1 MAALSPDTAR
11 FRSATDFP
19 KDTQTLER
27 EQADALY
34 QEMRDC
40 LIFTNRSRAQ
50 LVRRNTEH
58 KDKTLELRDRITHF
72 QGLIDQLQ
80 AQKQTQLQEKQTII
94 AQLASEMA
102 QMGSQLDTLSEAFD
116 AVGDPEAEAKDHWG
130 YVSLPQRF
138 MKLIRAVKVLMQ
150 WWHSKDDDSRLLRD
164 QSHPA
169 EVVDDLEDEQDKRD
183 RPQLYTDQASINRS
197 LLDR

>member
-1 MAALSPDTAR
+1 MAGSSTTAR

-19 KDTQTLER
+19 KNAQTLER

-58 KDKTLELRDRITHF
+58 KDKTLQLRDRITHF
-72 QGLIDQLQ
+72 QSLIDQLQ
-80 AQKQTQLQEKQTII
+80 AQKQTQLQEKQDII
-94 AQLASEMA
+94 AQLASEMT
-102 QMGSQLDTLSEAFD
+102 QMGAQLDTLSEAFD
-116 AVGDPEAEAKDHWG
+116 AVGDPEAEARDHWG
-130 YVSLPQRF
+130 YVSFPQRF
-138 MKLIRAVKVLMQ
+138 MKLIKAVKVLMQ
-150 WWHSKDDDSRLLRD
+150 WWHSKDDDSPSLRD

-169 EVVDDLEDEQDKRD
+169 ELVDGSDSEQDKRD
-183 RPQLYTDQASINRS
+183 RPHLYTDQASVNRS